1 MSKISEFTTVSTPAL
16 SALIPI
22 VELPV
27 TQGNPSVNKKISLTD
42 LKAKLFTPATNSTY
56 GTIKVGE
63 TLTINGSGVLDV
75 FETIPDQTD
84 NDGKF
89 LTTDGSA
96 LSWATISNNSADLG
110 DLTFS
115 ENELRN
121 PTYASIK
128 LATDAVGGSR
138 RVFTFYADG
147 ALELPT
153 SNLGVGTIQSTNGI
167 WLNANGVMW
176 QFNSNGAVDL
186 PLVGGDTALIRS
198 SSDNTINSN
207 GKEWVFS
214 SGGALN
220 TPGIIV
226 HSTIEKN
233 NYSAVLATIE
243 ISPTYNANWNDGTY
257 PVTWSSGGSG
267 TVIISEGNAGFS
279 LTTAGSVLWTI
290 GDTVTTVNGNT
301 LGGVNGDDDIVLTV
315 TEIFPT
321 SIDLTKT
328 VNKLVEGNYF
338 LGDGV
343 EGQIMYL
350 VSHPT
355 LLEPGS
361 VSVAVYASRH
371 VGAAS
376 TNQILSPF
384 YTSGV
389 CTLLFTDGSWQL
401 VSGGYWPT

>member
-1 MSKISEFTTVSTPAL
+1 MSKISEFSTVSSPAL

-42 LKAKLFTPATNSTY
+42 LKTRLLPDQSGNTGKY
-56 GTIKVGE
+56 
-63 TLTINGSGVLDV
+63 LTTNGSG
-75 FETIPDQTD
+75 T
-84 NDGKF
+84 
-89 LTTDGSA
+89 
-96 LSWATISNNSADLG
+96 LSWGTINTGANTG

-138 RVFTFYADG
+138 RVFTFFADG
-147 ALELPT
+147 AFELPT
-153 SNLGVGTIQSTNGI
+153 SNLGVGTMQSTAGI
-167 WLNANGVMW
+167 WLNASGVLW
-176 QFNSNGAVDL
+176 KFNSNGAVDL
-186 PLVGGDTALIRS
+186 PAVNGTTSLIRS
-198 SSDNTINSN
+198 SENTTINSN
-207 GKEWVFS
+207 GKEWFLSKTGSLTV
-214 SGGALN
+214 
-220 TPGIIV
+220 PGIIIHPTV
-226 HSTIEKN
+226 DKSNTSSTLSVVDI
-233 NYSAVLATIE
+233 T
-243 ISPTYNANWNDGTY
+243 PTYNANWEDGTY
-257 PVTWSSGGSG
+257 PVTWSSGGAG

-279 LTTAGSVLWTI
+279 LTTAGTSLWTI
-290 GDTVTTVNGNT
+290 GETVTTVYGNT
-301 LGGVNGDDDIVLTV
+301 LGGVNGDDDIVLSV

-343 EGQIMYL
+343 EGQLMYL

-355 LLEPGS
+355 LVEPGS
-361 VSVAVYASRH
+361 VSVAVYASRFI
-371 VGAAS
+371 GAAS

-389 CTLLFTDGSWQL
+389 CTLLFTAGSWQL